1 MTEAERKP
9 RIEAELLRIGI
20 KNEADL
26 REAIRKLPALN
37 IGIMTDPIKHKAR
50 KGAGIYGGYGRQQ
63 NICG

>member
-20 KNEADL
+20 KSEADL